1 MRGGW
6 GSESSSRIYRICVS
20 ASFGESLFRD
30 PSSQKDCL
38 HFPLVFFLVCLLFT
52 SFFRVLLSAH
62 LSRGGHRR
70 CDDYAGSFRGAP
82 IMDARKEQQELQS
95 PEWGS
100 MRRPCSSWLRS
111 TLRAP
116 SRRAVPGVVDVC
128 GPRLW
133 FLRREWHA
141 FQGRLRIL
149 PFTVCVR
156 SLKNKQKG

>member
-1 MRGGW
+1 MGLGEQLSYIPNLRLCFVRR
-6 GSESSSRIYRICVS
+6 ESFSRSVEPKGLP
-20 ASFGESLFRD
+20 AL
-30 PSSQKDCL
+30 PSR
-38 HFPLVFFLVCLLFT
+38 FFFVCLLFT